1 MSSDLNSIIHPY
13 LHLPQAVVW
22 LGYLVVEVYSKE
34 FVRRLTASWITKV
47 SLARRIMARIYL
59 FNLRGVSRDVMVRG
73 EMTGPG

>member
-1 MSSDLNSIIHPY
+1 M
-13 LHLPQAVVW
+13 
-22 LGYLVVEVYSKE
+22 EVCSKE